1 MGIVGRGTSRTDYV
15 GSEDVDFLV
24 EQVQNDPEALA
35 FFGLGHYV
43 QNWETLKEIAVDSGK
58 DPVYPT
64 VDAVRSA
71 TYKPLTRPLFL
82 YINTDSIA
90 KKPQLV
96 AFVQDYLNNMKNWVP
111 FVGYVPLSDI
121 GYQLALARF
130 QQRVTG
136 SLYDGQITVGVSPEA
151 VLQQATVN

>member
-1 MGIVGRGTSRTDYV
+1 M
-15 GSEDVDFLV
+15 
-24 EQVQNDPEALA
+24 
-35 FFGLGHYV
+35 
-43 QNWETLKEIAVDSGK
+43 
-58 DPVYPT
+58 
-64 VDAVRSA
+64 RSA